1 MSKKLLLADDSITIQ
16 KVIGITFA
24 NEDYELTV
32 VDNGDTALAKAREIH
47 PDLIL
52 ADVFMPGKNG
62 YDLCSAIKQD
72 PDLKG
77 VPVLLLSGTFEPF
90 DEEKARSCGA
100 ESWIAKPF
108 ESQALI
114 DRVEQLLSAVPAPA
128 ATPPVAPSPPPE
140 TPAAVAAAPPPAE
153 EVSAGSDWEDFDAP
167 EVATAVEVAATEGP
181 AAPVDDPWGSIAFEE
196 DDLQPAAPE
205 LEEEFLFEE
214 EDLFAEPVAAETAA
228 PAPAATPA
236 PPAATVVAK
245 PAEPDWGDL
254 EEEILPLDES
264 DILDA
269 EELTDE
275 ENEEF
280 TSAVE
285 EAVEQATEGTSAEE
299 EFFFEEESLEQAAEA
314 LEIEDPFADEPDTA
328 MAAASEA
335 WEFPAEE
342 TTETAEPAAA
352 ESDDWAFDLA
362 EEPEPEPVVPP
373 AVTVAAP
380 EVPKTP
386 AAEPVAEP
394 APVGVEERVAS
405 LSEADLEKIVAK
417 VAGAVV
423 ERLAGSILEK
433 IAWEVVPDLAEA
445 LIRDEI
451 RKIKK
456 KTA

>member
-32 VDNGDTALAKAREIH
+32 VDNGDSALAKAREIH
-47 PDLIL
+47 PDLVL

-62 YDLCSAIKQD
+62 YELCSAIKQD

-90 DEEKARSCGA
+90 DEDKARSSGA
-100 ESWIAKPF
+100 DSWIAKPF

-114 DRVEQLLSAVPAPA
+114 DRVDQLLSAAPAQVAAAPSLVAPAPPAPAPA
-128 ATPPVAPSPPPE
+128 APAAPVAA
-140 TPAAVAAAPPPAE
+140 TPAAPAAESPAASE
-153 EVSAGSDWEDFDAP
+153 WEDFDVP
-167 EVATAVEVAATEGP
+167 EVATAVEVAAAEVP
-181 AAPVDDPWGSIAFEE
+181 AAPVDDPWGSITFEE

-214 EDLFAEPVAAETAA
+214 EDLLAEPAA
-228 PAPAATPA
+228 PAPATAPA
-236 PPAATVVAK
+236 PLAAK

-269 EELTDE
+269 EELTDQ

-280 TSAVE
+280 IFAVE
-285 EAVEQATEGTSAEE
+285 EAVEQAAEEPQAEE
-299 EFFFEEESLEQAAEA
+299 EFIFEEEPLEQAADV

-328 MAAASEA
+328 MAAASEE

-342 TTETAEPAAA
+342 MTEAAVPAEAD
-352 ESDDWAFDLA
+352 SDDWAFDLA
-362 EEPEPEPVVPP
+362 EEPEPEPTAP
-373 AVTVAAP
+373 AAVAVAVP

-386 AAEPVAEP
+386 AAAPAPEP
-394 APVGVEERVAS
+394 APAGVEERVAS
-405 LSEADLEKIVAK
+405 LSEADLEKIVEK

-433 IAWEVVPDLAEA
+433 VAWEVVPDLAEA

-451 RKIKK
+451 RKIKG